1 MASKAVSVILGLN
14 DKFTKPLRDV
24 QQKIRSTTADITESA
39 KKINDLQSKMI
50 STASI
55 KAMQSKADKTAA
67 KEANASYKAQIA
79 YEKTKQKELAET
91 VRGYKQQEAALRSN
105 AKEAQKSKEKIVKV
119 SAAMGKTLLL
129 AGGAALTAGI
139 KTGFSTGSEL
149 ETLRANIQTVTKS
162 AERASSVMKYAVNM
176 ANFSAFDNSELIEA
190 ASMLETYGLR
200 TESYLEAIGDA
211 AAITGR
217 DVAEMS
223 KAFGKAVVSGQ
234 FDALADIGIT
244 RDTLNTFAKSKGI
257 TLFSGTKIKDQQQFA
272 ETLKDFMNSR
282 YAGGMKKQATTMSGM
297 WSTIS
302 GMASN
307 AMANMIG
314 VTNDG
319 YIKVGGAMDKIRQ
332 RVEGLMNT
340 FQRWETDGTWDK
352 LANGVSGVVSA
363 VDTVVNRVSGNL
375 ADMLKTVEK
384 IKEINDKI
392 GETVTGTKIGE
403 KVSGWM
409 GSAGEWAKEKWGSL
423 PPWARQWLEGIGEA
437 ALMGPASFLLGKSSQ
452 HYALGTSYHSGGA
465 AIVGEHGPELATFPS
480 GTKITSASGTRTALR
495 SGGNTVNIYIQGA
508 QRSDEQIAET
518 VARRVVEALGNV

>member
-1 MASKAVSVILGLN
+1 MASKSVSVILGLT
-14 DKFTKPLRDV
+14 DKFTKPLREV
-24 QQKIRSTTADITESA
+24 QQNIRSTTADITASA
-39 KKINDLQSKMI
+39 KRINDLQSKMI

-55 KAMQSKADKTAA
+55 KSMQSKAERTAA

-79 YEKTKQKELAET
+79 YEKAKQKELAET
-91 VRGYKQQEAALRSN
+91 AKQYKQQETAMRNN
-105 AKEAQKSKEKIVKV
+105 ARTAKANAEKIAKISVKL
-119 SAAMGKTLLL
+119 GKGLLL

-139 KTGFSTGSEL
+139 KTGFSTGAEL
-149 ETLRANIQTVTKS
+149 ETLRANIETVTKS
-162 AERASSVMKYAVNM
+162 ADRASSVMKYAVNI
-176 ANFSAFDNSELIEA
+176 ANFSAFNNSELIEA
-190 ASMLETYGLR
+190 ASMLETYGLK

-272 ETLKDFMNSR
+272 ETLKDFMNSQ

-297 WSTIS
+297 WSTVS

-307 AMANMIG
+307 AMAKMIG

-319 YIKVGGAMDKIRQ
+319 YIIAGGAMDKIREKL
-332 RVEGLMNT
+332 EGMLGALS
-340 FQRWETDGTWDK
+340 RWEQDGT
-352 LANGVSGVVSA
+352 
-363 VDTVVNRVSGNL
+363 
-375 ADMLKTVEK
+375 MEK
-384 IKEINDKI
+384 IAEKTSGALGNIIEMVDSVI
-392 GETVTGTKIGE
+392 GAAKGIGAVLSKLE
-403 KVSGWM
+403 PVWKWVEWI
-409 GSAGEWAKEKWGSL
+409 AGYGQQARKWGLSL
-423 PPWARQWLEGIGEA
+423 IGY
-437 ALMGPASFLLGKSSQ
+437 LGGGEIDNQGWSDWWNSMPG
-452 HYALGTSYHSGGA
+452 HALGTSYHSGGA
-465 AIVGEHGPELATFPS
+465 AIVGEHGPELATFPA
-480 GTKITSASGTRTALR
+480 GTKITSASGTRAALR

-518 VARRVVEALGNV
+518 VARRVVEALGNI

>member
-1 MASKAVSVILGLN
+1 MASKAVSIILGLN

-176 ANFSAFDNSELIEA
+176 ANFSAFGNSELIEA

-217 DVAEMS
+217 DVTEMS

-244 RDTLNTFAKSKGI
+244 RDTLDTFAKSKGI

-282 YAGGMKKQATTMSGM
+282 YAGGMKKQAATMSGM

-314 VTNDG
+314 VTNEG
-319 YIKVGGAMDKIRQ
+319 YIKVGGAMDKIREKL
-332 RVEGLMNT
+332 EGMMNVLS
-340 FQRWETDGTWDK
+340 RWEQDGTMERIADK
-352 LANGVSGVVSA
+352 TSGALGHIIEMVDSVVGAAKGIGA
-363 VDTVVNRVSGNL
+363 VL
-375 ADMLKTVEK
+375 EKLKPV
-384 IKEINDKI
+384 
-392 GETVTGTKIGE
+392 
-403 KVSGWM
+403 
-409 GSAGEWAKEKWGSL
+409 GEWIKWIAGYGQQARKWGLSL
-423 PPWARQWLEGIGEA
+423 IG
-437 ALMGPASFLLGKSSQ
+437 ALGGGEIDNKGWSDWWNSIPG
-452 HYALGTSYHSGGA
+452 HALGTSYHSGGA

-480 GTKITSASGTRTALR
+480 GTKITSASGTRSALR

>member
-176 ANFSAFDNSELIEA
+176 ANFSAFGNSELIEA

-272 ETLKDFMNSR
+272 KTLKDFMNSR
-282 YAGGMKKQATTMSGM
+282 YAGGMKKQAKTLSGM
-297 WSTIS
+297 WSTVA
-302 GMASN
+302 GAAAT
-307 AMANMIG
+307 AMSRMIG
-314 VTNDG
+314 VSENGEVRVGSSMDW
-319 YIKVGGAMDKIRQ
+319 IRKKVETMMETIEK
-332 RVEGLMNT
+332 
-340 FQRWETDGTWDK
+340 WESDGTMENILSKVDRAAQNAASTVDAISSAVNGIGSLLKPVLK
-352 LANGVSGVVSA
+352 LAEWIDWISDGFLGVGNWALKSVGNAAGA
-363 VDTVVNRVSGNL
+363 VAEGKPIELNVDP
-375 ADMLKTVEK
+375 
-384 IKEINDKI
+384 
-392 GETVTGTKIGE
+392 
-403 KVSGWM
+403 SGWWNSM
-409 GSAGEWAKEKWGSL
+409 PG
-423 PPWARQWLEGIGEA
+423 
-437 ALMGPASFLLGKSSQ
+437 
-452 HYALGTSYHSGGA
+452 HALGTSYHSGGA